1 MRSKITIADV
11 AREANVST
19 QTVSR
24 VINNK
29 GEIRPETRQMVL
41 EVIQRLN
48 YRPSPMARGLASSRT
63 TTLGLVVP
71 DIGNS
76 FFAEVV
82 RGAEDVARAKGY
94 QIFLANTDQEP
105 EREIAAV
112 QALEDMWVD
121 GILMCSARLPDDQL
135 HEIMVRRQGV
145 VLVNREL
152 VDGAAGSVRLS
163 EVRSAQIITNH
174 MLARGHRKIGMLAGR
189 PGGPAHRS
197 RLKGFRLAMAAAGI
211 ALDECQ
217 IVACSTNPEGGYQA
231 GQTILNAMPDI
242 EALVCFNDLVAIG
255 AMRACR
261 EHRRRVPDDIAV
273 TGFGDSVLA
282 SMISPSLTTM
292 HEPIRELGMHAA
304 RMIIAH
310 LNNEAYEREVV
321 IDAELTIRESAP

>member
-41 EVIQRLN
+41 EVIERLN

-63 TTLGLVVP
+63 RTLGLIVP

-82 RGAEDVARAKGY
+82 RGAEDVARSCGY

-105 EREIAAV
+105 AREIAAV
-112 QALEDMWVD
+112 QGLEDMWVD
-121 GILMCSARLPDDQL
+121 GILICSARLPDEQL
-135 HEIMVRRQGV
+135 REMLVRRQGV
-145 VLVNREL
+145 VLVNHEP
-152 VDGAAGSVRLS
+152 VEGAVGSVRLS
-163 EVRSAQIITNH
+163 EERSAQIVTKH
-174 MLARGHRKIGMLAGR
+174 LLARGRRKLGMLAGR
-189 PGGPAHRS
+189 PGGPAHRA
-197 RLKGFRLAMAAAGI
+197 RLKGFRLAMEAAGTPP
-211 ALDECQ
+211 DDCQ
-217 IVACSTNPEGGYQA
+217 IVFCSTNPEGGYEA
-231 GQTILNAMPDI
+231 GRTILSAVPDVD
-242 EALVCFNDLVAIG
+242 ALVCFNDLVAIG
-255 AMRACR
+255 ALRACR
-261 EHRRRVPDDIAV
+261 EHQRRVPEDIAV
-273 TGFGDSVLA
+273 TGFGDSILA
-282 SMISPSLTTM
+282 SMVSPSLTTM
-292 HEPIRELGMHAA
+292 HESIRELGMHAA

-310 LNNEAYEREVV
+310 LNNEELDRDVV